1 MFVEFKSSPVAVGA
15 FQGKRFSQRPL
26 ASPPR
31 DNHGYLTRRPKKH
44 ERSPEMSGE
53 AWVNGKRY
61 RLAGWVN
68 VSKRGEKYLN
78 LKFTLSEK
86 NGGAA

>member
-1 MFVEFKSSPVAVGA
+1 
-15 FQGKRFSQRPL
+15 
-26 ASPPR
+26 
-31 DNHGYLTRRPKKH
+31 
-44 ERSPEMSGE
+44 MSGE